1 MDRFNPLHNLVR
13 RIYNH
18 GGFVNSHVHFD
29 RAYTINE
36 SMLSKTSAHL
46 FEKWQ
51 YVDEFKS
58 KASVGDYF
66 ANIKSAVEF
75 QMFINTTAACTF
87 VDIDPVCEYNA
98 ITAAKIAQEH
108 FANEF
113 LLVIACQTLKGV
125 LDEAPRKLI
134 ENAMDDFQ
142 ILGGLP
148 AKDTGREAEHI
159 DQLFHWAKDT
169 GKRVHVHVDQ
179 LNHPIEKET
188 EMLARKTIEHGLEG
202 MVTAVHAISLA
213 AHPKAY
219 RDEVYKICQDADL
232 SFITCPSAWI
242 DHPRREDLVPSHNA
256 LTPVDEL
263 LERGLTV
270 AIGSDNICDVYKP
283 FCDGDMVNELRLLI
297 DGCKI
302 YDADELLKICVYNG
316 LEVLG
321 IDEDDYVKYS
331 NRNERG
337 LL

>member
-1 MDRFNPLHNLVR
+1 MNGFNPLHDLVR
-13 RIYNH
+13 RIQLH
-18 GGFVNSHVHFD
+18 GGFVNSHAHFD
-29 RAYTINE
+29 RAYTISE
-36 SMLSKTSAHL
+36 SMLARTSDHL

-51 YVDEFKS
+51 YVDKFKS
-58 KASVGDYF
+58 KASVSDYF
-66 ANIKSAVEF
+66 ENIKSAIDS
-75 QMFINTTAACTF
+75 QMFMNTTVACTF
-87 VDIDPVCEYNA
+87 VDIDPVWEYNA

-108 FANEF
+108 FADQF

-125 LDEAPRKLI
+125 LDEVPRKLI

-148 AKDTGREAEHI
+148 AKDKGKEAQHI

-179 LNHPIEKET
+179 LNHPSEKET
-188 EMLARKTIEHGLEG
+188 ELLARKTIEHGLEG
-202 MVTAVHAISLA
+202 MVTAVHSISLG
-213 AHPKAY
+213 AHPKSY
-219 RDEVYKICQDADL
+219 RDEVYRICQDADL

-242 DHPRREDLVPSHNA
+242 DHPRREDLVPSHNS

-302 YDADELLKICVYNG
+302 YDKDELLKICVYNG

-321 IDEDDYVKYS
+321 IDEDDYANIVK
-331 NRNERG
+331 
-337 LL
+337 